1 MQQRHKTSNGKLCC
15 VWLKPYEIT
24 VDGEIETVKG
34 DMVVGTFSRSA
45 EKDGVFFSGALFDG
59 TGRHCGS
66 ISLSA
71 REYLERTETFREIV
85 KCKTSLMI

>member
-1 MQQRHKTSNGKLCC
+1 MRRQHENGGGKLYC

-24 VDGEIETVKG
+24 VDGEKETVKG
-34 DMVVGTFSRSA
+34 DMVVGTFCRSS

-66 ISLSA
+66 ISLSK
-71 REYLERTETFREIV
+71 REYCERVETYREIE
-85 KCKTSLMI
+85 KNAKQA